1 MRGVAAPPARTW
13 SAPPRP
19 SLAQD
24 HTPLLTMA
32 KVLHMTVQTAVVIK
46 TLTKHV
52 TLRTLANMGP
62 SMGSGKVPTTHYVS
76 TRTLT

>member
-1 MRGVAAPPARTW
+1 
-13 SAPPRP
+13 
-19 SLAQD
+19 
-24 HTPLLTMA
+24 MA